1 MPQRVLAVA
10 PLDDVSLW
18 ARTRLLESVLIAIGA
33 VLLARVVAATGNR
46 VTAGIDERSQGP
58 DELVRSE
65 AAKHRH
71 AVSQVIT
78 WVILVGIYSVA
89 ALTVLNK
96 LGVPL
101 SGFVAPATVAGVALG
116 FGAQRIVQDV
126 LAGFFLITERQYGF
140 GDVVQL
146 AVSGVSSP
154 RSGTVE
160 AVTLRITRIRTTDGN
175 VIITPNGQITQVT
188 NLSRDWA
195 RAAVD
200 VPVANSADVSR
211 VNDVLRRVGEQAY
224 ADVALRALLLD
235 APSVMG
241 VESLDVGGLN
251 VRMVARTL
259 PGRQFEVSRQL
270 RARVAVALAAAGIP
284 GEGGLPDASAADA
297 TATE

>member
-1 MPQRVLAVA
+1 MQERVFAVA

-33 VLLARVVAATGNR
+33 VLLARAVAAAGNR
-46 VTAGIDERSQGP
+46 VTAGIDARSQSS
-58 DELVRSE
+58 DSLVRSE

-78 WVILVGIYSVA
+78 WVVLVGIYSVA

-116 FGAQRIVQDV
+116 FGAQRIVQDI

-146 AVSGVSSP
+146 AVTGVSSP

-160 AVTLRITRIRTTDGN
+160 AVTLRITRIRTSDGN

-200 VPVANSADVSR
+200 VPIPTGADVSR
-211 VNDVLRRVGEQAY
+211 VNAVLRRVGDEAY
-224 ADVALRALLLD
+224 ADVELHSLLLD
-235 APSVMG
+235 APSIMG

-270 RARVAVALAAAGIP
+270 RARVAIALAAAGIRGDGAQP
-284 GEGGLPDASAADA
+284 EANAADA